1 MSAFTLTALM
11 VIMSAAPDVKPQAE
25 VTPTPAQVRDAVARA
40 LPAVEKAGV
49 NSLHD
54 KCISCHNVGFLLWG
68 HTAARDAGFTIDKK
82 KFAEWNDESLQ
93 LVRELQVVYKL
104 TPASLDALRTDG
116 VADEVL
122 VQLKPLLN
130 KGFRTEAIYRRALKQ
145 RLADDMIQRHGPT
158 LVKRGQLSPLQNSLD
173 AETAAQLLLSR
184 GARQEGSIAA
194 AAGELT
200 GILVQAQRDDGSWKA
215 GGQSYDQRRPVAETE
230 AVTTLWAVL
239 ALASLEKPDDD
250 AFKARDKALAFLKN
264 VKPGESNESLL
275 LLMLVEKQCGRA
287 ERATELQA
295 ELLKR
300 QNADGGWAWRNGEAS
315 DAVGTGQALFAL
327 GTMASGTADAQVR
340 QGWRFLLAAQQKDGS
355 WQVPYQGFSSK
366 KKPNPATLTPVYQYW
381 GTTWATIGLARTL
394 PR

>member
-1 MSAFTLTALM
+1 MTAFTLTVLM
-11 VIMSAAPDVKPQAE
+11 VTTSAAPDVKPQAE
-25 VTPTPAQVRDAVARA
+25 VAPTPAQVRDAVARA

-49 NSLHD
+49 RSFHD

-82 KFAEWNDESLQ
+82 KFAAWNDESLQ
-93 LVRELQVVYKL
+93 LVHELRIAYKL
-104 TPASLDALRTDG
+104 TPASVDALRADG

-130 KGFRTEAIYRRALKQ
+130 QGFPTEATYRQALKQ
-145 RLADDMIQRHGPT
+145 RLADDLIQRHGPA
-158 LVKRGQLSPLQNSLD
+158 LVKRGRLSPLQNSLD

-184 GARQEGSIAA
+184 GARPEGSIAA
-194 AAGELT
+194 AAVELT

-215 GGQSYDQRRPVAETE
+215 GGQSYDQRRPNAETE

-239 ALASLEKPDDD
+239 ALASLEKPGDD
-250 AFKARDKALAFLKN
+250 ASKARDKALGFLKN

-275 LLMLVEKQCGRA
+275 LLMLVEKQCGKA

-327 GTMASGTADAQVR
+327 GTIAGGTADAQVR

-366 KKPNPATLTPVYQYW
+366 KKPNPSTLTPVYRYW
-381 GTTWATIGLARTL
+381 GTTWATIGLAHTL